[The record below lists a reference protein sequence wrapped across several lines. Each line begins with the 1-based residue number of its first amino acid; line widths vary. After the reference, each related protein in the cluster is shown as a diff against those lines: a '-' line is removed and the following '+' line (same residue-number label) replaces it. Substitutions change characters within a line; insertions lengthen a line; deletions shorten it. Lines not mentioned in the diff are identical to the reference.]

1 MLAGPL
7 ACLSQNGTENLKAGF
22 KGASLSTKLD
32 MVEGDEGGCAYC
44 APPTDP
50 TLKPGC
56 GAAHELG
63 RKQRAW
69 AGTHQPRLGGRGGHP
84 RESLSS
90 LQGTSA
96 QTSSGS
102 IQHGYLLDFLGNH
115 CFETK

>member
-1 MLAGPL
+1 MYRFTRRAAVYQILALIILVKQNLAGPL
-7 ACLSQNGTENLKAGF
+7 QCLSRNGTENLKAGF

-69 AGTHQPRLGGRGGHP
+69 AGTHS
-84 RESLSS
+84 E
-90 LQGTSA
+90 A
-96 QTSSGS
+96 
-102 IQHGYLLDFLGNH
+102 
-115 CFETK
+115 

>member
-1 MLAGPL
+1 
-7 ACLSQNGTENLKAGF
+7 
-22 KGASLSTKLD
+22 

-69 AGTHQPRLGGRGGHP
+69 AGTHRGLEGGQGTQENPCCLLRKKHQHKGHP
-84 RESLSS
+84 IISNMTVHYTLEIL
-90 LQGTSA
+90 
-96 QTSSGS
+96 
-102 IQHGYLLDFLGNH
+102 
-115 CFETK
+115 

>member
-7 ACLSQNGTENLKAGF
+7 ACLSRNGTENLKAGF

-69 AGTHQPRLGGRGGHP
+69 AGTHS
-84 RESLSS
+84 E
-90 LQGTSA
+90 A
-96 QTSSGS
+96 
-102 IQHGYLLDFLGNH
+102 
-115 CFETK
+115 